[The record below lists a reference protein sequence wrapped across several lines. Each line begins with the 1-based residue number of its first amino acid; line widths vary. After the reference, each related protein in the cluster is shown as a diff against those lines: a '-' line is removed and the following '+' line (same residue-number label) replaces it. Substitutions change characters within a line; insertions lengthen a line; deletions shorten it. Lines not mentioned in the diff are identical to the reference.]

1 MPSDRTEVSLPLA
14 TTPAPPE
21 LSTVSLSVVVPVF
34 NEEDTL
40 AEAMRTFCDAAVSV
54 PFEIICVDDGSTDSS
69 LEILNSFAD
78 DRITVVASARNE
90 GKGAALRKGFERAT
104 GDYILIQDAD
114 LEYSPDDWEALL
126 RPVLRGDT
134 EVVYGSRFLGN
145 RTGMKVHS
153 YLANRFLTLLTKIL
167 FGSSI
172 TDMETCFK
180 LVRADI
186 LRDLPLNAD
195 RFDFE
200 PQVTAL
206 LLKSGLRIVE
216 VPIDYQGRD
225 KDAGKKIGFRDGIEA
240 IAMLFRCARTR
251 SCS

>member
-1 MPSDRTEVSLPLA
+1 MPSERTEVSLPSA
-14 TTPAPPE
+14 RTPAPPE

-40 AEAMRTFCDAAVSV
+40 AEAMRTFCDADVPV

-78 DRITVVASARNE
+78 DRITVVASGRNE
-90 GKGAALRKGFERAT
+90 GKGAALRRGFERAS

-145 RTGMKVHS
+145 RTGMKLHS

-167 FGSSI
+167 FGSGI

-186 LRDLPLNAD
+186 LRGLPLNAD

-206 LLKSGLRIVE
+206 LLRRGLRIVE

-225 KDAGKKIGFRDGIEA
+225 KDAGKKIGFRDGMEA
-240 IAMLFRCARTR
+240 IAMLFRCAWTR
-251 SCS
+251 SGS

>member
-1 MPSDRTEVSLPLA
+1 MPSERTEVSLPSA

-40 AEAMRTFCDAAVSV
+40 AEAMRTFCDAAVPV

-78 DRITVVASARNE
+78 DRITVVASGRNE
-90 GKGAALRKGFERAT
+90 GKGAALRRGFERAS

-145 RTGMKVHS
+145 RTGMKLHS

-167 FGSSI
+167 FGSAI

-186 LRDLPLNAD
+186 LRGLPLNAD

-206 LLKSGLRIVE
+206 LLRRGLRIVE

-225 KDAGKKIGFRDGIEA
+225 KDAGKKIGFRDGMEA
-240 IAMLFRCARTR
+240 IAMLFRCAWTR
-251 SCS
+251 SGS

>member
-1 MPSDRTEVSLPLA
+1 MPSERTEVSLPSA
-14 TTPAPPE
+14 RTPAPPE

-40 AEAMRTFCDAAVSV
+40 AEAMRTFCDADVPV

-78 DRITVVASARNE
+78 DRITVVASGRNE
-90 GKGAALRKGFERAT
+90 GKGAALRRGFERAS

-145 RTGMKVHS
+145 RTGMKLHS

-167 FGSSI
+167 FGSGI

-186 LRDLPLNAD
+186 LRGLPLNAD

-206 LLKSGLRIVE
+206 LLRRGLRIVE

-225 KDAGKKIGFRDGIEA
+225 KDAGKKIGFRDGMEA
-240 IAMLFRCARTR
+240 IAMLFRCAWTP
-251 SCS
+251 SGS